1 MQYVLKETQLSF
13 EINEDYKSLIE
24 ECKKFL
30 VLSGGSPIPQNLIK
44 IRLIEYEPIF
54 TMTRTIKI
62 ANKVEEKRYPMQLI
76 GEGSYA
82 KVFKYKDE
90 FYDKT
95 FVIKQAKKELDKKE
109 LERFRKEFETLK
121 KLKSPYILEVYNY
134 DKEKNE
140 YYAEYADQ
148 TLYDFITKNN
158 NKISNDIRINIINQI
173 FKAFSYIHSKGYLH
187 RDISLTNVLLKI
199 YDGTIIVKV
208 SDFGLVKEKNSNL
221 TSTDSEVKGSL
232 NDSNLAIIGFK
243 NYSIEYE
250 TYALT
255 RLIYFVMSG
264 KSNLEK
270 NNDEKLK
277 EFVLKGTNSDINNRF
292 KSIEEMKQFFY
303 RIFIKMCSKIYYTFL
318 L

>member
-1 MQYVLKETQLSF
+1 M
-13 EINEDYKSLIE
+13 IE

-62 ANKVEEKRYPMQLI
+62 ANKVEEKCYPMQLI

-140 YYAEYADQ
+140 YYAE
-148 TLYDFITKNN
+148 
-158 NKISNDIRINIINQI
+158 IRHYMI
-173 FKAFSYIHSKGYLH
+173 L
-187 RDISLTNVLLKI
+187 
-199 YDGTIIVKV
+199 
-208 SDFGLVKEKNSNL
+208 
-221 TSTDSEVKGSL
+221 
-232 NDSNLAIIGFK
+232 
-243 NYSIEYE
+243 
-250 TYALT
+250 
-255 RLIYFVMSG
+255 
-264 KSNLEK
+264 
-270 NNDEKLK
+270 
-277 EFVLKGTNSDINNRF
+277 
-292 KSIEEMKQFFY
+292 
-303 RIFIKMCSKIYYTFL
+303 
-318 L
+318 